1 MNTAARQPSPRLRP
15 YIARYAGYRFDDAP
29 ASGHAGLPSRHLT
42 LVVSLGSRITVSG
55 LAGAGSYQ
63 TLVAGL
69 HATPTWIEGPAKPF
83 GVRVLLTP
91 WGARALLAASGAEL
105 SGRIVDASD
114 LLGAWGESLVE
125 RLGEATSWEQRFAM
139 LDTLFESRLLET
151 RRPGRRLK
159 GAWDRLLD
167 SHGARPIAEIAAELG
182 WSRRHMAQVFADEI
196 GLSPKTI
203 ARIARYER
211 AGRLIREGG
220 DLAGVAAESGYVDQ
234 AHMGRDWVAM
244 AGSSPGAW
252 IRRELPFLQDYEV
265 GGGYPS

>member
-1 MNTAARQPSPRLRP
+1 MTTASRLPSPRLRP

-29 ASGHAGLPSRHLT
+29 ASGHAGLPSRRLT
-42 LVVSLGSRITVSG
+42 LVISLGARIKVSG
-55 LAGAGSYQ
+55 LAGAGAYQ
-63 TLVAGL
+63 ALVAGL
-69 HATPTWIEGPAKPF
+69 HATPTWIEGPARPF
-83 GVRVLLTP
+83 GLRILLTP

-105 SGRIVDASD
+105 AGRIVNASD
-114 LLGAWGESLVE
+114 VLGAWGDDLVE
-125 RLGEATSWEQRFAM
+125 RLGEATSWEQRFAT
-139 LDTLFESRLLET
+139 LDALFESRLLEAL
-151 RRPGRRLK
+151 PEQRLK

-167 SHGARPIAEIAAELG
+167 SHGGRPIYAIAAEIG
-182 WSRRHMAQVFADEI
+182 WSRRHLAQVFADEI

-234 AHMGRDWVAM
+234 AHLGRDWVAIT
-244 AGSSPGAW
+244 GRSPRAW
-252 IRRELPFLQDYEV
+252 VRHELPFLQDYEI